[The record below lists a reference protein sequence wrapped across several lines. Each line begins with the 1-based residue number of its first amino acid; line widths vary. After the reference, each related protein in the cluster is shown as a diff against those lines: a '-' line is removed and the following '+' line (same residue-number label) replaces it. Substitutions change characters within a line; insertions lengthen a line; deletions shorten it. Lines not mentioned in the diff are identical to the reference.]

1 MTTVRM
7 HFVARLTLV
16 AACGIAVLAL
26 AACGG
31 SAGVPHFKVSAT
43 VGPQPHRATIS
54 VIASGSGEAMADV
67 VLTYP
72 DGSKQELVSAHY
84 KDGGSTRH
92 WNDGLPKGKY
102 TYTVWAIP
110 GGENYTTFPTSGRV
124 EQNIVASPTITIP

>member
-1 MTTVRM
+1 MSTVRM
-7 HFVARLTLV
+7 HFIARLTLV

-26 AACGG
+26 AACGA
-31 SAGVPHFKVSAT
+31 SAGMPQLKVSVT

-72 DGSKQELVSAHY
+72 DGSKQELVSAHF
-84 KDGGSTRH
+84 KDGGSTRFFS
-92 WNDGLPKGKY
+92 DGLPKGRY
-102 TYTVWAIP
+102 SYTVWAIP

-124 EQNIVASPTITIP
+124 DQNIVASPTFVMP